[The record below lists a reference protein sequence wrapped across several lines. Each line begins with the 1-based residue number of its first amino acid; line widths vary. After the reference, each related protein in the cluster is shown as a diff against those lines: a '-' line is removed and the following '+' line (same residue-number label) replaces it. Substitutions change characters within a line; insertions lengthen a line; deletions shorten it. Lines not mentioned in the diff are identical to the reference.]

1 MSNLYNRGKV
11 CRKESMKKLL
21 NKINILIQRINRY
34 YYIGIIF
41 ILMLA
46 CSYMFYLNITHEENS
61 STNNIVSS
69 LVEDT
74 PKKEIS
80 KIYIDIKGNVNNP
93 GVYELEEGKRVIDAI
108 NASGGLKKGSNTR
121 FINLSKVLEDGDVIV
136 IYSNQEIEDAKKSN
150 IIYVDSPCVCEEV
163 KNDACYKEE
172 NNENNLINI
181 NTATKEDLMT
191 LSGIGDAK
199 AQNIIDYRTNNGN
212 FNSINDLVNVSGISE
227 TIFSKIKENITI

>member
-80 KIYIDIKGNVNNP
+80 KIYIDIK
-93 GVYELEEGKRVIDAI
+93 D
-108 NASGGLKKGSNTR
+108 SGGLKKGYNTR

-136 IYSNQEIEDAKKSN
+136 IYSNQEIENEKKSN

-181 NTATKEDLMT
+181 NTATKEKLMT

-212 FNSINDLVNVSGISE
+212 FNSIN
-227 TIFSKIKENITI
+227 